1 LVEFSQK
8 NESKPLKS
16 GRRTDWHD
24 GDTYGSVLCASRL
37 DALIDEILN
46 KSNKALVRRV
56 APTVKADCYGHV
68 KDKKEEA
75 LNKELFLRE
84 FAYSRTAFLH
94 IVEKLYNYTKVFDS
108 YRSQNENFEKLC
120 EYLLFCVSQTEGCR
134 DEFVA
139 ETTIMLTPEIQWQRI
154 RLLEEMKSNGDDP
167 NEIDLRSGT
176 ERDLLFYLKHQLKWI
191 GKEYD
196 EHNWIRYEQRRG
208 ALTGYLESMIAPDKY
223 LRQDDKH
230 KEQEAFSRQ
239 CVDLICNLPVVPG
252 VFRKDASRYRG
263 KQGKYLG
270 KNKLNKCF
278 EALGLPY
285 RIESVQKK
293 YEGVSRKK
301 TCWIISRI

>member
-1 LVEFSQK
+1 
-8 NESKPLKS
+8 
-16 GRRTDWHD
+16 
-24 GDTYGSVLCASRL
+24 
-37 DALIDEILN
+37 
-46 KSNKALVRRV
+46 
-56 APTVKADCYGHV
+56 
-68 KDKKEEA
+68 
-75 LNKELFLRE
+75 
-84 FAYSRTAFLH
+84 
-94 IVEKLYNYTKVFDS
+94 VFDS

-120 EYLLFCVSQTEGCR
+120 EYLLFCVWKTEGCR

-208 ALTGYLESMIAPDKY
+208 ALTGYLESMISPARF
-223 LRQDDKH
+223 LRQDDNWD
-230 KEQEAFSRQ
+230 EQKTFSLK
-239 CVDLICNLPVVPG
+239 CVELINNLPLVPG
-252 VFRKDASRYRG
+252 ILCKDKSRYSEFL
-263 KQGKYLG
+263 GKYPG

-278 EALGLPY
+278 EQLKLPY
-285 RIESVQKK
+285 RINSVQKK

-301 TCWIISRI
+301 TCWIIVRI